1 MSGLWPFRRRATED
15 DEHDALVDGS
25 GDDLEAQPASAPPP
39 PAAARGSG
47 TARAARRAAR
57 AARRAARSWARDF
70 SNFIAKGDFFDL
82 AAGVVMGTA
91 VTKVVTSLV
100 DDVLG
105 PALSVWV
112 LRGGSSG
119 QLGDA
124 HIVLRGPDP
133 KLCAADPAGPQV
145 CDHLPTPELAHR
157 YGAVTLNY
165 GRTLLLLLDFIAVSL
180 ALFLMVRA
188 YATAKTRLRALVSK
202 EPPAPPPPDMRV
214 CPFCLNDVHRLAA
227 RCMYCT
233 STLALTP

>member
-1 MSGLWPFRRRATED
+1 QED
-15 DEHDALVDGS
+15 DEHDALVDGE
-25 GDDLEAQPASAPPP
+25 DLEAQPASAPPP

-112 LRGGSSG
+112 LRGGSDTGGG

-133 KLCAADPAGPQV
+133 KLCAADPAGPRV
-145 CDHLPTPELAHR
+145 CEHLPTPELAHR

-180 ALFLMVRA
+180 ALFLLVRA
-188 YATAKTRLRALVSK
+188 YASAKARLSALVSK
-202 EPPAPPPPDMRV
+202 EPPPLPPPDMRV
-214 CPFCLNDVHRLAA
+214 CPFCLNDVRRLAA
-227 RCMYCT
+227 RCMFCT
-233 STLALTP
+233 STLAPPP